1 MLTFISYLLSA
12 GIIGTFFY
20 FDGPN
25 IVKNNYQLN
34 FEKWRKLNQL
44 VSSKYDG
51 YFTILRISICMI
63 TKALWINILQY
74 CNSCITKIDKKTYEL
89 SYVLNGKLYKVLISN
104 KTGPRK
110 VLLVSDETQTDISY
124 LVTPYL
130 GPKEDFHGSDMTP
143 KFFNRKEL
151 VFELSN
157 GEEKIFNENDKI
169 II

>member
-1 MLTFISYLLSA
+1 MLTFITYTIAAS
-12 GIIGTFFY
+12 IIGTFFY

-25 IVKNNYQLN
+25 IVKNNCQLKL
-34 FEKWRKLNQL
+34 EKWRKLNKL
-44 VSSKYDG
+44 VGTKYNG

-74 CNSCITKIDKKTYEL
+74 CNSSITKINKKTYEL
-89 SYVLNGKLYKVLISN
+89 SYVLNGKLYKILIEN

-130 GPKEDFHGSDMTP
+130 GPKEDFHGRDMTP

-151 VFELSN
+151 IFELSN
-157 GEEKIFNENDKI
+157 GEEIIFKENDKI
-169 II
+169 IV